1 MKLTDLMK
9 SHGWEMYPMQKSYGQ
24 LKVYK
29 KGSLLFGVQK
39 IGNVFRMD
47 IQQVMDL
54 GGMCI
59 PMDKVLDKHVV
70 PLDQLEPT
78 LNDLLPQLI

>member
-9 SHGWEMYPMQKSYGQ
+9 SHGWEAYPMPKSYDQ

-39 IGNVFRMD
+39 IDNVFRMD
-47 IQQVMDL
+47 IQQVMDM

-59 PMDKVLDKHVV
+59 PMDKVLDRHVV

-78 LNDLLPQLI
+78 LNSLLPQLT